1 MDLPSRPSRLGER
14 LLWLTLAIALT
25 VALLAVRGV
34 LSGPQAA
41 MGVLPLAAVIAMGV
55 SRQQSGVFAQPLLRV
70 HTARPE
76 LALTFDDGPDPR
88 WTPALLDL
96 LDARGHRATFFVIG
110 ARAAQHTDLLA
121 EIAKRGHELA
131 NHTWSHSYLTVFQSP
146 DTLARD
152 LDRTNRVIEAAA
164 GRAPRWFRPPVG
176 LLSPRVPLGVR
187 RAGLELVAWTATAR
201 DGVARTST
209 AEAMARLE
217 PAIVAGA
224 ILVMH
229 DAPVAGDRPLI
240 VLELTRR
247 LLGRMETEN
256 LVSVTLSELCEPGRR

>member
-1 MDLPSRPSRLGER
+1 M
-14 LLWLTLAIALT
+14 
-25 VALLAVRGV
+25 
-34 LSGPQAA
+34 
-41 MGVLPLAAVIAMGV
+41 
-55 SRQQSGVFAQPLLRV
+55 
-70 HTARPE
+70 
-76 LALTFDDGPDPR
+76 
-88 WTPALLDL
+88 
-96 LDARGHRATFFVIG
+96 IG

-152 LDRTNRVIEAAA
+152 LDRTNQVIEAAA
-164 GRAPRWFRPPVG
+164 GRVPRWFRPPVG

-240 VLELTRR
+240 VLELTRQ

-256 LVSVTLSELCEPGRR
+256 LVSVTLSELCEPGLR

>member
-14 LLWLTLAIALT
+14 LLWITLAIALT
-25 VALLAVRGV
+25 VALLAVTGV
-34 LSGPQAA
+34 LSGVQAVV
-41 MGVLPLAAVIAMGV
+41 GVLPLAAVIAIGV
-55 SRQQSGVFAQPLLRV
+55 GRQQSGVFAQPLLRV
-70 HTARPE
+70 HTARRE

-96 LDARGHRATFFVIG
+96 LDAGGHRATFFVIG

-131 NHTWSHSYLTVFQSP
+131 NHTWSHSYGTVFQSP
-146 DTLARD
+146 DTLAHD

-176 LLSPRVPLGVR
+176 LLSPRVPLGVH

-209 AEAMARLE
+209 AEAMTRLE
-217 PAIVAGA
+217 PAIIPGA
-224 ILVMH
+224 ILVLH
-229 DAPVAGDRPLI
+229 DAPIAGDRPLI
-240 VLELTRR
+240 VLELTRQ
-247 LLGRMETEN
+247 LLGRLETAN
-256 LVSVTLSELCEPGRR
+256 LASVTLSELCEPDRR